1 MLGFTS
7 PFSNGAIHFQ
17 LLMADG
23 TFKVGGMDHHPP
35 RLAAARAIAQ
45 VVARV
50 FHPRRLL
57 LLLFVK
63 LANGAQRRGVRLD
76 PNLLSELRAPAA
88 NLAAL
93 SAVILA
99 GVFRTSWA
107 PVSATVAVTVFLAFP
122 AGRIVGLLIDGMP
135 SASVLGAFAIEIA
148 IGAICL
154 AAFLPRRAGGVT
166 GSSSPGSAPFP

>member
-1 MLGFTS
+1 MQIRMFQKVALGI
-7 PFSNGAIHFQ
+7 A
-17 LLMADG
+17 G
-23 TFKVGGMDHHPP
+23 TTAMIIGGFI
-35 RLAAARAIAQ
+35 LIAPH
-45 VVARV
+45 A
-50 FHPRRLL
+50 FYAGYGMTL
-57 LLLFVK
+57 
-63 LANGAQRRGVRLD
+63 GDD

-99 GVFRTSWA
+99 GIFRTSWA
-107 PVSATVAVTVFLAFP
+107 PVSAKVAVTVFLAFP

-154 AAFLPRRAGGVT
+154 AAFLPRRTGGVT
-166 GSSSPGSAPFP
+166 GSLNPGSAPFP